1 MWQADLDD
9 WMISYNMVRT
19 HQGRWCFGK
28 TPMQSLLDSAD
39 LAREQQYLALA
50 A

>member
-1 MWQADLDD
+1 MGA
-9 WMISYNMVRT
+9 YNKTRT

-28 TPMQSLLDSAD
+28 TPMQTFLDA
-39 LAREQQYLALA
+39 LPIAREKMIQA